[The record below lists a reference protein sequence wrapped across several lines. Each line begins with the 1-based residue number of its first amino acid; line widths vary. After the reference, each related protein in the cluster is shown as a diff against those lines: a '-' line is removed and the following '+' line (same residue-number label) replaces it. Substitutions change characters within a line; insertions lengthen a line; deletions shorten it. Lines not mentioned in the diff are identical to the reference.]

1 MKVIPIYT
9 TMTVVI
15 HKSCIEE
22 IQRLQGKIIWGE
34 YDNERK
40 CHEVGWEKVIKPK
53 EMCSLVLRR
62 LDLMNKACILKLIWQ
77 LHSGAK
83 YKWSESMK
91 DFVDRSLSS
100 SLWKVIVKLWPN
112 LTKCCFWYLGDGR
125 SVEAWSCAWIDLE
138 VHVNDMNLQI
148 YDDIKHVKVLDF
160 VSNSGMWIL
169 Y

>member
-62 LDLMNKACILKLIWQ
+62 LDLMNKACILKLI
-77 LHSGAK
+77 
-83 YKWSESMK
+83 
-91 DFVDRSLSS
+91 
-100 SLWKVIVKLWPN
+100 
-112 LTKCCFWYLGDGR
+112 
-125 SVEAWSCAWIDLE
+125 
-138 VHVNDMNLQI
+138 
-148 YDDIKHVKVLDF
+148 
-160 VSNSGMWIL
+160 
-169 Y
+169 